1 MASGKALYA
10 ADFQWP
16 GMLHGRCV
24 RCPHPHAKIKR
35 IDTRRAAAWPGVRA
49 VLTAA
54 EVPGGGVLAR
64 DEVCYEGQ
72 KVAAVAADTPERAE
86 EAAALIE
93 VEYEV
98 LPAVVDL
105 EQALQ
110 PDAPPV
116 RLDATPEEVTDA
128 QGRPLRNVRGVQET
142 VEGDWERA
150 LAEAEVVVAGTFRAP
165 IISQVYLEP
174 HAALA
179 RPEPDGRLTVWSG
192 AQGIFMVRSSV
203 AQALGLPLHRVN
215 VIGAQV
221 GGAFGGK
228 NSCHVEHI
236 AALLAWKTGRPVQVV
251 DSRAEVFLDS
261 HPGPGFLARVK
272 LGAKR
277 DGTITALDAE
287 MFWDGGCY
295 GGGGGAGGLRGL
307 YRFPSFRLRGY
318 GVYTNT
324 LPPGPYRAPSAP
336 QQAMVRE
343 GMMDLL
349 ARELEMD
356 PLELRLKNIPP
367 TENGAAL
374 ADTLR
379 AVAEKAGWSTCP
391 HPPGLGPGVNR
402 SSLRRGRGL
411 AAGEW
416 TNWVGCSAATVIL
429 NENGSFEVLMG
440 SVNLTGTSTVFAQIA
455 AEELGVPVESVTVT
469 LGDTDSVPYH
479 DVSGGSRTA
488 YGTGT
493 AVKRAAQGVREQL
506 LRRGAALLGAR
517 PEEVEI
523 ADRRIRK
530 RDDPEG
536 SITFAELGQQCIRT
550 PEGPI
555 QASSGLGD
563 LPARPSYAAQI
574 AEVEVDVETG
584 QVKVVRFV
592 AAQDVGR
599 ALNLM
604 AVEGQIQGAVAQGIG
619 WALWEGYRYD
629 EQGHLANPN
638 LLDYPIATAPDL
650 PPIETVLVETHPA
663 EGPYGAKGV
672 GEPPIVPAP
681 AAVMNA
687 VADALGVPVGELP
700 LTPERVVRA
709 LGKSSPRR
717 RRTPLPTPPSK
728 GGEEEVNF

>member
-1 MASGKALYA
+1 MTQGNQERTTERIVGRRVPRLDGPAMASGKALYA
-10 ADFQWP
+10 ADFKLP
-16 GMLHGRCV
+16 GMLYGRCL
-24 RCPHPHAKIKR
+24 RCPHPHAKIKW
-35 IDTRRAAAWPGVRA
+35 IDIRRAAALPGVRA
-49 VLTAA
+49 VITAA
-54 EVPGGGVLAR
+54 DVPGGGVLAR
-64 DEVCYEGQ
+64 DEVGYEGQ
-72 KVAAVAADTPERAE
+72 KVAAVAADTPEIAE
-86 EAAALIE
+86 EAVALID

-105 EQALQ
+105 EQALR

-116 RLDATPEEVTDA
+116 RLDAPVEEVTDA
-128 QGRPLRNVRGVQET
+128 QGRPLRNVRRFQET
-142 VEGDWERA
+142 AEGDWERA
-150 LAEAEVVVAGTFRAP
+150 LAEADVVVEGTFRAP
-165 IISQVYLEP
+165 TISQVYLEL
-174 HAALA
+174 HAALV
-179 RPEPDGRLTVWSG
+179 RPEPDGRFTVWSG
-192 AQGIFMVRSSV
+192 AQGIFMVRSAV
-203 AQALGLPLHRVN
+203 AQALGLPLQRVK

-228 NSCHVEHI
+228 NACHVEPI
-236 AALLAWKTGRPVQVV
+236 AAVLAWKTGRPVRVV
-251 DSRAEVFLDS
+251 DTRAEVFLDS
-261 HPGPGFLARVK
+261 HPGPGFLARAR

-295 GGGGGAGGLRGL
+295 GGGGGAGGIRGL
-307 YRFPSFRLRGY
+307 YHFPTYRLRGY

-336 QQAMVRE
+336 QQALVRE

-349 ARELEMD
+349 ARELNLD

-379 AVAEKAGWSTCP
+379 AVAEKAGWAP
-391 HPPGLGPGVNR
+391 ERPGQAPAAPI
-402 SSLRRGRGL
+402 RRGRGL
-411 AAGEW
+411 AAGDW
-416 TNWVGCSAATVIL
+416 TNWDGCSAATVIL

-488 YGTGT
+488 YATGT
-493 AVKRAAQGVREQL
+493 AVQRAAQGVREQL

-530 RDDPEG
+530 RDDPEE
-536 SITFAELGQQCIRT
+536 SVTFAELGQNCIRM

-555 QASSGLGD
+555 QASSGLGE

-599 ALNLM
+599 ALNPT

-629 EQGHLANPN
+629 ERGRLANPN
-638 LLDYPIATAPDL
+638 LLDYPIATAHDL

-663 EGPYGAKGV
+663 GGPYGAKGV

-709 LGKSSPRR
+709 WRK
-717 RRTPLPTPPSK
+717 RT
-728 GGEEEVNF
+728 